1 MNFKE
6 YLLRIADAKTYA
18 SAEEHLADYGYPADC
33 PFTGDGLAKAFDII
47 QAVSDSDF
55 PQLVELSGGNLS
67 AMCRL
72 LSIPLRTAQRWASGE
87 RKPSE
92 YIIQLIGFAL
102 ISQCEKVQ

>member
-1 MNFKE
+1 MNYKE
-6 YLLRIADAKTYA
+6 YIMYLKNTQDLDLPDSEQYR
-18 SAEEHLADYGYPADC
+18 
-33 PFTGDGLAKAFDII
+33 II
-47 QAVSDSDF
+47 QAVSKSDF

-87 RKPSE
+87 RKPSD